1 MSRMIL
7 ALAISLAASI
17 AIIATAAT
25 AGTNGVC
32 IHDPVAGT
40 FCGGTPADTSERPK

>member
-1 MSRMIL
+1 MPRMII
-7 ALAISLAASI
+7 ALAISLVVSAV
-17 AIIATAAT
+17 IIATAAM

-40 FCGGTPADTSERPK
+40 FCGGSPADTSERPK

>member
-1 MSRMIL
+1 MTRMTI
-7 ALAISLAASI
+7 ALFVSLVASVV
-17 AIIATAAT
+17 IIATAAM

-40 FCGGTPADTSERPK
+40 FCGGTPVDTSERPK

>member
-1 MSRMIL
+1 MTRMTI
-7 ALAISLAASI
+7 ALFVSLVASVV
-17 AIIATAAT
+17 IIATAAM

>member
-1 MSRMIL
+1 MPRMII
-7 ALAISLAASI
+7 ALVISLAASL
-17 AIIATAAT
+17 AIIATAAK
-25 AGTNGVC
+25 AGGNGVC